1 MIVIAG
7 LIFSTFPSG
16 GVTSARAQEAATEI
30 PVLEPI
36 ERLTETPTP
45 QPTETSDPPAPVS
58 ASSYSWHTGTY
69 KYSYYYDNGFVA
81 ETAYWVGYWTNPS
94 DGKPEA
100 NQVYYVN
107 VVAYNISMN
116 PYLFP
121 GDIWTSYFDIG
132 LPANTLLQISSTNPV
147 FCFMDGDPYAVCPQ
161 FLPASTENQ
170 GMYNI
175 PWGNQKAWPMHD
187 EVIFEF
193 QIPVISTTTLS
204 NSTLQAQIKITEFST
219 SSWLNPTDKVN
230 VFPAFAKYS
239 PVNFATNQPTNPT
252 LTWASSIGAI
262 RYEYCIDTSNNN
274 TCNAS
279 WITVGTATSKALS
292 GLTPGTVYYWQVR
305 VVKSQDTT
313 YANGGSTAFW
323 SFTVAANTHRI
334 YLPLV
339 KR

>member
-1 MIVIAG
+1 
-7 LIFSTFPSG
+7 
-16 GVTSARAQEAATEI
+16 
-30 PVLEPI
+30 
-36 ERLTETPTP
+36 
-45 QPTETSDPPAPVS
+45 
-58 ASSYSWHTGTY
+58 
-69 KYSYYYDNGFVA
+69 
-81 ETAYWVGYWTNPS
+81 
-94 DGKPEA
+94 
-100 NQVYYVN
+100 
-107 VVAYNISMN
+107 
-116 PYLFP
+116 
-121 GDIWTSYFDIG
+121 
-132 LPANTLLQISSTNPV
+132 
-147 FCFMDGDPYAVCPQ
+147 
-161 FLPASTENQ
+161 
-170 GMYNI
+170 MYNI